1 MMDLEGGITPMI
13 RNIVFDMGNVLI
25 RFDPSLFIEREGIVD
40 PEDRKLILDEL
51 FNSVEWAQMDRG
63 ILEEKTAEPFILER
77 FPERLHPVV
86 SNLLHHWAIP
96 GDEFTGMR
104 ELVAELK
111 EAGYGLF
118 LLSNASTA
126 QHRYWPL
133 FPVSRYFD
141 GKLISCD
148 VKVVKPM
155 REIYQ
160 IFTDRFLL
168 DPEECF
174 FVDDS
179 PANVAAAITCGW
191 NGVVFHQDAVQLRKK
206 MRQLGIQI

>member
-1 MMDLEGGITPMI
+1 MI

-25 RFDPSLFIEREGIVD
+25 RFDPSLFIEREGITD
-40 PEDRKLILDEL
+40 PEDRRLILDEL

-77 FPERLHPVV
+77 FPERLHPTV

-104 ELVAELK
+104 ELVADLK
-111 EAGYGLF
+111 NAGYGLF

-141 GKLISCD
+141 GKLVSCD

-168 DPEECF
+168 DPEECRF
-174 FVDDS
+174 IDDA

-191 NGVVFHQDAVQLRKK
+191 NGIVFHQDAAQLRRK
-206 MRQLGIQI
+206 MRQFGIRI

>member
-1 MMDLEGGITPMI
+1 MI

-25 RFDPSLFIEREGIVD
+25 RFDPLLFIEREGITD
-40 PEDRKLILDEL
+40 PEDRKIILDEL

-63 ILEEKTAEPFILER
+63 ILEEKTAEPFILKR
-77 FPERLHPVV
+77 FPERLHPAVC
-86 SNLLHHWAIP
+86 NLLYHWAIP
-96 GDEFTGMR
+96 GDEFYGMR

-111 EAGYGLF
+111 EAGYRLF

-168 DPEECF
+168 DPEECLF
-174 FVDDS
+174 IDDA

-191 NGVVFHQDAVQLRKK
+191 NGIVFHGDVVQLRLK
-206 MRQLGIQI
+206 MRQFGIRI

>member
-1 MMDLEGGITPMI
+1 MI

-25 RFDPSLFIEREGIVD
+25 RFDPSLFIEREGITD
-40 PEDRKLILDEL
+40 PEDRRLILDEL

-77 FPERLHPVV
+77 FPERLHPAV
-86 SNLLHHWAIP
+86 SNLLHRWAIP
-96 GDEFTGMR
+96 GDELTGMR
-104 ELVAELK
+104 ELVADLK
-111 EAGYGLF
+111 NAGYGLF

-133 FPVSRYFD
+133 FPISRYFD
-141 GKLISCD
+141 GKLVSCD

-168 DPEECF
+168 DPEECLF
-174 FVDDS
+174 IDDA

-191 NGVVFHQDAVQLRKK
+191 NGIVFHQDANQLRRK
-206 MRQLGIQI
+206 MRQFGIRI

>member
-1 MMDLEGGITPMI
+1 MI

-25 RFDPSLFIEREGIVD
+25 RFDPSLFIEREEITD
-40 PEDRKLILDEL
+40 PEDRRLILDEL

-77 FPERLHPVV
+77 FPERLHPTV

-104 ELVAELK
+104 ELVADLK
-111 EAGYGLF
+111 NAGYGLF

-141 GKLISCD
+141 GKLVSCD

-168 DPEECF
+168 DPEECLF
-174 FVDDS
+174 IDDA

-191 NGVVFHQDAVQLRKK
+191 NGIVFHQDAAQLRRK
-206 MRQLGIQI
+206 MRQFGIRI

>member
-1 MMDLEGGITPMI
+1 MI

-25 RFDPSLFIEREGIVD
+25 RFDPLLFIEREGITD
-40 PEDRKLILDEL
+40 QEDRKIILDEL

-63 ILEEKTAEPFILER
+63 ILEEKTAEPFILKR
-77 FPERLHPVV
+77 FPERLHPAVC
-86 SNLLHHWAIP
+86 NLLYHWAIP
-96 GDEFTGMR
+96 GDEFYGMR

-111 EAGYGLF
+111 EAGYRLF

-133 FPVSRYFD
+133 FPVSWYFD

-168 DPEECF
+168 DPEECLF
-174 FVDDS
+174 IDDA

-191 NGVVFHQDAVQLRKK
+191 NGIVFHGDAVQLRLK
-206 MRQLGIQI
+206 MRQFGIQI

>member
-1 MMDLEGGITPMI
+1 MI

-206 MRQLGIQI
+206 MRQLGIRI

>member
-1 MMDLEGGITPMI
+1 MI

-25 RFDPSLFIEREGIVD
+25 RFGPSLFIEREGIVD

-168 DPEECF
+168 NPEECF

-206 MRQLGIQI
+206 MRQLGIRI

>member
-1 MMDLEGGITPMI
+1 MI

-25 RFDPSLFIEREGIVD
+25 RFDPLLFIEREGITD
-40 PEDRKLILDEL
+40 QEDRKIILDEL

-63 ILEEKTAEPFILER
+63 ILEEKTAEPFILKR
-77 FPERLHPVV
+77 FPERLHPAVC
-86 SNLLHHWAIP
+86 NLLYHWAIP
-96 GDEFTGMR
+96 GDEFYGMR

-111 EAGYGLF
+111 EAGYRLF

-141 GKLISCD
+141 GNLISCD

-168 DPEECF
+168 DPEECLF
-174 FVDDS
+174 IDDA

-191 NGVVFHQDAVQLRKK
+191 NGIVFHGDAVQLRLK
-206 MRQLGIQI
+206 MRQFGIRI

>member
-1 MMDLEGGITPMI
+1 MI
-13 RNIVFDMGNVLI
+13 RNIVFDMGRVVI
-25 RFDPSLFIEREGIVD
+25 RFDPELFIDREGITD
-40 PEDRKLILDEL
+40 PDDRRLILDEL

-63 ILEEKTAEPFILER
+63 ILEEKTAEPFVLER

-86 SNLLHHWAIP
+86 RNLLYHWAIP
-96 GDEFTGMR
+96 GDETDGMHQ
-104 ELVAELK
+104 LVKDLK
-111 EAGYGLF
+111 DAGYALY

-133 FPVSRYFD
+133 YPVSRYFD

-168 DPEECF
+168 DPEECL

-179 PANVAAAITCGW
+179 AANVAAAITCGW
-191 NGVVFHQDAVQLRKK
+191 NGIVFHQDAGQLRLK
-206 MRQLGIQI
+206 MRSMGIRI

>member
-1 MMDLEGGITPMI
+1 MLCIEIGGIT
-13 RNIVFDMGNVLI
+13 
-25 RFDPSLFIEREGIVD
+25 EE
-40 PEDRKLILDEL
+40 EDRKRSLVEL
-51 FNSVEWAQMDRG
+51 VNSVGVAQRDRG

-77 FPERLHPVV
+77 FPERLHPAV

-104 ELVAELK
+104 ELVADLK
-111 EAGYGLF
+111 NAGYGLF

-141 GKLISCD
+141 GKLVSCD

-168 DPEECF
+168 DPEECLF
-174 FVDDS
+174 IDDA

-191 NGVVFHQDAVQLRKK
+191 NGIVFHQDAAQLRRK
-206 MRQLGIQI
+206 MRQFGIRI

>member
-1 MMDLEGGITPMI
+1 MI
-13 RNIVFDMGNVLI
+13 RNIVFDMGRVVI
-25 RFDPSLFIEREGIVD
+25 RFDPELFIDREGITD
-40 PEDRKLILDEL
+40 PDDRRLILDEL

-63 ILEEKTAEPFILER
+63 ILEEKTAEPFVLER
-77 FPERLHPVV
+77 FPERLHHVV
-86 SNLLHHWAIP
+86 RNLLYRWAIP
-96 GDEFTGMR
+96 GDETDGMHQ
-104 ELVAELK
+104 LVKDLK
-111 EAGYGLF
+111 DAGYALY

-133 FPVSRYFD
+133 YPVSQYFD

-168 DPEECF
+168 DPEECL

-179 PANVAAAITCGW
+179 AANVAAAITCGW
-191 NGVVFHQDAVQLRKK
+191 NGIVFHQDAGQLRLK
-206 MRQLGIQI
+206 MRSMGIRI

>member
-1 MMDLEGGITPMI
+1 MI

-25 RFDPSLFIEREGIVD
+25 RFDPSLFIDREGITD
-40 PEDRKLILDEL
+40 PEDRRLILDEL

-77 FPERLHPVV
+77 FPERLHPTV

-104 ELVAELK
+104 ELVADLK
-111 EAGYGLF
+111 NAGYGLF

-141 GKLISCD
+141 GKLVSCD

-168 DPEECF
+168 DPEECLF
-174 FVDDS
+174 IDDA

-191 NGVVFHQDAVQLRKK
+191 NGIVFHQDAAQLRRK
-206 MRQLGIQI
+206 MRQFGIQI

>member
-1 MMDLEGGITPMI
+1 MI

-25 RFDPSLFIEREGIVD
+25 RFDPSLFIEREGITD
-40 PEDRKLILDEL
+40 PDDRKLLLDEL

-63 ILEEKTAEPFILER
+63 ILEEKTAEPFILKR
-77 FPERLHPVV
+77 FPERLHPAV

-96 GDEFTGMR
+96 GDEFIGMR

-133 FPVSRYFD
+133 FPVSEYFD

-168 DPEECF
+168 DPEECLF
-174 FVDDS
+174 IDDA

-191 NGVVFHQDAVQLRKK
+191 SGIVFHQDAVQLRRK
-206 MRQLGIQI
+206 MRQFGIRI

>member
-1 MMDLEGGITPMI
+1 MI

-25 RFDPSLFIEREGIVD
+25 RFDPLLFIEREGITD
-40 PEDRKLILDEL
+40 QEDRKIILDEL

-63 ILEEKTAEPFILER
+63 ILEEKTAEPFILKR
-77 FPERLHPVV
+77 FPERLHPAVC
-86 SNLLHHWAIP
+86 NLLYHWAIP
-96 GDEFTGMR
+96 GDELPGMR

-111 EAGYGLF
+111 EAGYRLF

-168 DPEECF
+168 DPEECLF
-174 FVDDS
+174 IDDA

-191 NGVVFHQDAVQLRKK
+191 NGIVFHGDAVQLRLK
-206 MRQLGIQI
+206 MRQFGIRI

>member
-1 MMDLEGGITPMI
+1 MI

-111 EAGYGLF
+111 ESGYGLF

-168 DPEECF
+168 NPEECF

-206 MRQLGIQI
+206 MRQLGIRI

>member
-1 MMDLEGGITPMI
+1 MI

-25 RFDPSLFIEREGIVD
+25 RFDPALFIDREGITD
-40 PEDRKLILDEL
+40 PDDRRMILNEL

-63 ILEEKTAEPFILER
+63 ILEEKSAEPFFLQR
-77 FPERLHPVV
+77 FPERLHATVR
-86 SNLLHHWAIP
+86 NLLFHWAIP
-96 GDEFTGMR
+96 GDEMPGMR
-104 ELVAELK
+104 EIVAELK
-111 EAGYGLF
+111 KNGYKIY

-133 FPVSRYFD
+133 FPISRYFD
-141 GKLISCD
+141 DNLISCD

-168 DPEECF
+168 DPEECIF
-174 FVDDS
+174 IDDS

-191 NGVVFHQDAVQLRKK
+191 SGIVFHQDAVQLRTKLK
-206 MRQLGIQI
+206 SFGIHI

>member
-1 MMDLEGGITPMI
+1 MI

-25 RFDPSLFIEREGIVD
+25 RFDPEHFIDREGVTD
-40 PEDRKLILDEL
+40 PSDRKLIMDEL

-77 FPERLHPVV
+77 IPARLHPAVK
-86 SNLLHHWAIP
+86 NLLYHWAIP
-96 GDEFTGMR
+96 GDEMEGMR

-111 EAGYGLF
+111 EAGYRLF

-133 FPVSRYFD
+133 FPVSRFFD

-168 DPEECF
+168 DPEECLF
-174 FVDDS
+174 IDDA

-191 NGVVFHQDAVQLRKK
+191 HGIVFHHNSLQLRND
-206 MRQLGIQI
+206 MRRSGIRI

>member
-1 MMDLEGGITPMI
+1 MI

-25 RFDPSLFIEREGIVD
+25 RFDPLLFIEREGITD
-40 PEDRKLILDEL
+40 QEDRKIILDEL

-63 ILEEKTAEPFILER
+63 ILEEKTAEPFILKR
-77 FPERLHPVV
+77 FPERLHPAVC
-86 SNLLHHWAIP
+86 NLLYHWAIP
-96 GDEFTGMR
+96 GDEFSGMR

-111 EAGYGLF
+111 EAGYRLF

-141 GKLISCD
+141 GKLVSCD

-168 DPEECF
+168 DPEECLF
-174 FVDDS
+174 IDDA

-191 NGVVFHQDAVQLRKK
+191 NGIVFHQDAAQLRRK
-206 MRQLGIQI
+206 MRQFGIRI

>member
-1 MMDLEGGITPMI
+1 MI

-25 RFDPSLFIEREGIVD
+25 RFDPEHFIDREGVTD
-40 PEDRKLILDEL
+40 PSDRKLIMDEL

-63 ILEEKTAEPFILER
+63 ILEEKTAETFILER
-77 FPERLHPVV
+77 IPARLHPAVK
-86 SNLLHHWAIP
+86 NLLYHWAIP
-96 GDEFTGMR
+96 GDEMEGMR

-111 EAGYGLF
+111 EAGYRLF

-133 FPVSRYFD
+133 FPVSRFFD

-168 DPEECF
+168 DPEECLF
-174 FVDDS
+174 IDDA

-191 NGVVFHQDAVQLRKK
+191 HGIVFHQNSLQLRND
-206 MRQLGIQI
+206 MRRSGIQI

>member
-1 MMDLEGGITPMI
+1 MI

-25 RFDPSLFIEREGIVD
+25 RFDPSLFIEREGITD
-40 PEDRKLILDEL
+40 PEDRRLILDEL

-77 FPERLHPVV
+77 FPERLHPTV

-104 ELVAELK
+104 ELVADLK
-111 EAGYGLF
+111 NAGYGLF

-141 GKLISCD
+141 GKLVSCD

-168 DPEECF
+168 DPEECLF
-174 FVDDS
+174 IDDA

-191 NGVVFHQDAVQLRKK
+191 NGIVFHQDAAQLRRK
-206 MRQLGIQI
+206 MRQFGIRI

>member
-1 MMDLEGGITPMI
+1 MI

-25 RFDPSLFIEREGIVD
+25 RFDPSLFIEREGITD
-40 PEDRKLILDEL
+40 PEDRRLILDEL

-77 FPERLHPVV
+77 FPERLHPAV
-86 SNLLHHWAIP
+86 SNLLHRWAIP

-104 ELVAELK
+104 ELVADLK
-111 EAGYGLF
+111 NAGYGLF

-133 FPVSRYFD
+133 FPISRYFD
-141 GKLISCD
+141 GKLVSCD

-168 DPEECF
+168 DPEECLF
-174 FVDDS
+174 IDDA

-191 NGVVFHQDAVQLRKK
+191 NGIVFHQDANQLRRK
-206 MRQLGIQI
+206 MRQFGIRI

>member
-1 MMDLEGGITPMI
+1 MI

-25 RFDPSLFIEREGIVD
+25 RFDPLLFIEREGITD
-40 PEDRKLILDEL
+40 QEDRKIILDEL

-63 ILEEKTAEPFILER
+63 ILEEKTAEPFILKR
-77 FPERLHPVV
+77 FPERLHPAVC
-86 SNLLHHWAIP
+86 NLLYHWAIP
-96 GDEFTGMR
+96 GDEFPGMR

-111 EAGYGLF
+111 EVGYRLF
-118 LLSNASTA
+118 LLSNASAA

-168 DPEECF
+168 DPEECLF
-174 FVDDS
+174 IDDA

-191 NGVVFHQDAVQLRKK
+191 NGIVFHGDAVQLRLK
-206 MRQLGIQI
+206 MRQFGIRI

>member
-1 MMDLEGGITPMI
+1 MI
-13 RNIVFDMGNVLI
+13 RNIVFDMGRVLI
-25 RFDPSLFIEREGIVD
+25 RFDPELFIDREGITD
-40 PEDRKLILDEL
+40 PADRRLILDEL

-86 SNLLHHWAIP
+86 RNLLYRWAIP
-96 GDEFTGMR
+96 GDETDGMR
-104 ELVAELK
+104 ELVRELK
-111 EAGYGLF
+111 DAGYGLY

-133 FPVSRYFD
+133 FPVSTYFD

-160 IFTDRFLL
+160 LFTDRFLL
-168 DPEECF
+168 DPEECLF
-174 FVDDS
+174 IDDS
-179 PANVAAAITCGW
+179 AANVAAAVTCGW
-191 NGVVFHQDAVQLRKK
+191 SGIVFHQDVDQLRNK
-206 MRQLGIQI
+206 MRSMGIRI

>member
-1 MMDLEGGITPMI
+1 MMGFEGGITPMI

-168 DPEECF
+168 NPEECF

-206 MRQLGIQI
+206 MRQLGIRI

>member
-1 MMDLEGGITPMI
+1 MI
-13 RNIVFDMGNVLI
+13 RNIVFDMGNILI
-25 RFDPSLFIEREGIVD
+25 RFDPSLFIEREGITD
-40 PEDRKLILDEL
+40 PEDRRLILDEL

-77 FPERLHPVV
+77 FPERLHPAV
-86 SNLLHHWAIP
+86 SNLLHRWAIP

-104 ELVAELK
+104 ELVADLK
-111 EAGYGLF
+111 NAGYGLF

-141 GKLISCD
+141 GKLVSCD

-168 DPEECF
+168 DPEECLF
-174 FVDDS
+174 IDDA

-191 NGVVFHQDAVQLRKK
+191 NGIVFHQDAAQLRRK
-206 MRQLGIQI
+206 MRQFGIRI

>member
-1 MMDLEGGITPMI
+1 MI

-168 DPEECF
+168 NPEECF

-206 MRQLGIQI
+206 MRQLGIRI

>member
-1 MMDLEGGITPMI
+1 MI

-25 RFDPSLFIEREGIVD
+25 RFDPSLFIEREGITD
-40 PEDRKLILDEL
+40 PEDRRLILDEL

-77 FPERLHPVV
+77 FPERLHPTV

-104 ELVAELK
+104 ELVADLK
-111 EAGYGLF
+111 NAGYGLF

-141 GKLISCD
+141 GKLVSCD

-168 DPEECF
+168 DPEECLF
-174 FVDDS
+174 IDDA

-191 NGVVFHQDAVQLRKK
+191 NGIVFHQDANQLRRK
-206 MRQLGIQI
+206 MRQFGIRI

>member
-1 MMDLEGGITPMI
+1 MI

-25 RFDPSLFIEREGIVD
+25 RFDPSLFIEREGITD
-40 PEDRKLILDEL
+40 PEDRRLILDEL

-77 FPERLHPVV
+77 FPERLHPTV

-104 ELVAELK
+104 ELVADLK
-111 EAGYGLF
+111 NAGYGLF

-168 DPEECF
+168 DPEECLF
-174 FVDDS
+174 IDDA

-191 NGVVFHQDAVQLRKK
+191 NGIVFHGDAVQLRLK
-206 MRQLGIQI
+206 MRQFGIRI

>member
-1 MMDLEGGITPMI
+1 MI
-13 RNIVFDMGNVLI
+13 KNIIFDMGNVLI
-25 RFDPSLFIEREGIVD
+25 RFDPSLFIEREGITD
-40 PEDRKLILDEL
+40 PEDRRLILDEL

-77 FPERLHPVV
+77 FPERLHPTV

-104 ELVAELK
+104 ELVADLK
-111 EAGYGLF
+111 NAGYGLF

-141 GKLISCD
+141 GKLVSSD

-168 DPEECF
+168 DPEECLF
-174 FVDDS
+174 IDDA

-191 NGVVFHQDAVQLRKK
+191 NGIVFHQDAAQLRRK
-206 MRQLGIQI
+206 MRQFGIRI

>member
-1 MMDLEGGITPMI
+1 MI

-25 RFDPSLFIEREGIVD
+25 RFDPLLFIEREGITD
-40 PEDRKLILDEL
+40 QEDRKIILDEL

-63 ILEEKTAEPFILER
+63 ILEEKTAEPFILKR
-77 FPERLHPVV
+77 FPERLHPAVC
-86 SNLLHHWAIP
+86 NLLYHWAIP
-96 GDEFTGMR
+96 GDEFYGMR

-111 EAGYGLF
+111 EAGYRLF

-168 DPEECF
+168 DPEECLF
-174 FVDDS
+174 IDDA

-191 NGVVFHQDAVQLRKK
+191 NGIVFHGDAVQLRLK
-206 MRQLGIQI
+206 MRQFGIQI

>member
-1 MMDLEGGITPMI
+1 
-13 RNIVFDMGNVLI
+13 MGNVLI
-25 RFDPSLFIEREGIVD
+25 RFDPSLFIEREGITD
-40 PEDRKLILDEL
+40 PEDRRLILDEL

-77 FPERLHPVV
+77 FPERLHPTV

-104 ELVAELK
+104 ELVADLK
-111 EAGYGLF
+111 NAGYGLF

-141 GKLISCD
+141 GKLVSCD

-168 DPEECF
+168 DPEECLF
-174 FVDDS
+174 IDDA

-191 NGVVFHQDAVQLRKK
+191 NGIVFHQDAAQLRRK
-206 MRQLGIQI
+206 MRQFGIRI

>member
-1 MMDLEGGITPMI
+1 MI

-25 RFDPSLFIEREGIVD
+25 RFDPEHFIDREGITD
-40 PEDRKLILDEL
+40 PADRKLILDEL

-63 ILEEKTAEPFILER
+63 ILEEKTAEPFILTR
-77 FPERLHPVV
+77 IPERLRPAVR
-86 SNLLHHWAIP
+86 NLLYHWAIP
-96 GDEFTGMR
+96 GDEMTGMR

-111 EAGYGLF
+111 EAGYRLF

-141 GKLISCD
+141 GKLVSCD

-160 IFTDRFLL
+160 IFTEKFLL
-168 DPEECF
+168 DPDECLF
-174 FVDDS
+174 IDDAA
-179 PANVAAAITCGW
+179 ANVAAAITCGW
-191 NGVVFHQDAVQLRKK
+191 HGIVFHQNPLQLRND
-206 MRQLGIQI
+206 MRRSGIRI

>member
-1 MMDLEGGITPMI
+1 
-13 RNIVFDMGNVLI
+13 
-25 RFDPSLFIEREGIVD
+25 
-40 PEDRKLILDEL
+40 
-51 FNSVEWAQMDRG
+51 MDRG

-77 FPERLHPVV
+77 FPERLHPAV
-86 SNLLHHWAIP
+86 SNLLHRWAIP

-104 ELVAELK
+104 ELVADLK
-111 EAGYGLF
+111 NAGYGLF

-141 GKLISCD
+141 GKLVSCD

-168 DPEECF
+168 DPEECLF
-174 FVDDS
+174 IDDA

-191 NGVVFHQDAVQLRKK
+191 NGIVFHQDAAQLRRK
-206 MRQLGIQI
+206 MRQFGIRI